1 MNTDLRVVDERH
13 LRTDGGP
20 TDIAGKSAMSGSSE
34 INPNCQVVYQELK
47 LRRKYRYIIY
57 KIGEEDINV
66 EHTGATAESFEDFKS
81 KLPFTEC
88 RYTHLLIHSLAHL
101 LIYSRRYCVFD
112 QDVTT
117 KDGRKT
123 SKLWFIS
130 WIPVNAITYMKMA
143 YTQAKVKFRESLPG
157 VFDCNPTNI
166 NELESALGVKEEEE
180 EDNDF
185 DD

>member
-1 MNTDLRVVDERH
+1 MNNDLRVVDERH

-47 LRRKYRYIIY
+47 LRRKHRYIIY

-66 EHTGATAESFEDFKS
+66 EHTGVLTESFEDFKS
-81 KLPFTEC
+81 RLPFTEC
-88 RYTHLLIHSLAHL
+88 
-101 LIYSRRYCVFD
+101 RYCVFD

-130 WIPVNAITYMKMA
+130 WFPVNAITYMKMA

-157 VFDCNPTNI
+157 VFDCNATNL
-166 NELESALGVKEEEE
+166 NELESALGFKEEEE

>member
-1 MNTDLRVVDERH
+1 MDPTSPINDKIVKMNTDLRVVDERH

-88 RYTHLLIHSLAHL
+88 RYTHLLIYSLTHSL
-101 LIYSRRYCVFD
+101 IYLF
-112 QDVTT
+112 
-117 KDGRKT
+117 
-123 SKLWFIS
+123 
-130 WIPVNAITYMKMA
+130 
-143 YTQAKVKFRESLPG
+143 
-157 VFDCNPTNI
+157 TN
-166 NELESALGVKEEEE
+166 
-180 EDNDF
+180 
-185 DD
+185 

>member
-1 MNTDLRVVDERH
+1 MHFHSQFIRRKRRNSFGSHPTSPINSEMNTDLRVVDERH

-57 KIGEEDINV
+57 KIGEEDIDV

-88 RYTHLLIHSLAHL
+88 RYTHLLTQSLTHSFTHL
-101 LIYSRRYCVFD
+101 LIYLLAHSLIYSLTHVGIVYLIKMLLLKMEGKLLNYGLSRGF
-112 QDVTT
+112 Q
-117 KDGRKT
+117 
-123 SKLWFIS
+123 
-130 WIPVNAITYMKMA
+130 
-143 YTQAKVKFRESLPG
+143 
-157 VFDCNPTNI
+157 
-166 NELESALGVKEEEE
+166 
-180 EDNDF
+180 
-185 DD
+185 